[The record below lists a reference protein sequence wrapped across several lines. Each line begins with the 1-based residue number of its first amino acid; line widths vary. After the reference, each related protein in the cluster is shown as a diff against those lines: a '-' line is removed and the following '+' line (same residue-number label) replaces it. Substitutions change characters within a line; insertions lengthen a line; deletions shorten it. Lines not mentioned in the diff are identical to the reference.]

1 MKNFLRILYIIIFM
15 FAAIFVCFHPAKTE
29 TNLLR
34 AVFTDNSADETLVKL
49 SGRYS
54 SRVNVLVESD
64 SPEKSSEIAAEF
76 LSKVDEND
84 FSFEDFDSDTILELY
99 KKYYK
104 NLLSQKTAQN
114 LHNGNYDETAAE
126 ALDRLYDPFAMMI
139 LPLNKDP
146 YLLFEDFVK
155 SLGNAGMDTG
165 IFNDKYYNIL
175 SFEVNRDAALS
186 PKLLNKNIKKLVR
199 LQSKLSKDNT
209 KIYLTGTPIHSYY
222 ASSKSIIEINI
233 ICILSLLF
241 IVGLCRF
248 YFRNVKL
255 LVPIAASLLWGSLCG
270 YLLTSLIFPSIHI
283 LTFVFSTTL
292 IGICIDYSLH
302 YFIEK
307 DLSKIMKSLTVSMLT
322 TVCAFLLL
330 IFSGVEILK
339 QISVFTV
346 AGLVNVYLLIVL
358 FYPMLKFD
366 CSPREVNFS
375 LNKNLKKI
383 LALVIISVSVCGL
396 FFVKFND
403 DIKDMY
409 VPSKRLLEAEKLYT
423 DVTGGVK
430 KITFAVVEGENI
442 EDVIRK
448 EENLAQKLE
457 GVNYQALSKF
467 IPSIETQKENFL
479 LRQKLYQNS
488 LRNYGSFLSGD
499 DIETL
504 LAEDVPEEFLT
515 FNKNSAF
522 ADFMIDEN
530 TSVIVL
536 YDFDSP
542 EIITENG
549 AKYVDVRKDISDG
562 MSSCRKNCMKMILP
576 VFVVLFL
583 FLSIMYKWRTALKI
597 IAPSAVAAIFSIAV
611 AAIFGQDIN
620 LFHILAIFLIIGFG
634 LDYSIFR
641 AGGLKH
647 SCDAVLLSCM
657 TSVFSFMLLAFTGFK
672 LISSIGFVL
681 AFGLSV
687 SYLMSLMF
695 DYCSG
700 EDQ

>member
-1 MKNFLRILYIIIFM
+1 M
-15 FAAIFVCFHPAKTE
+15 FAAIFVCFHHAKTE
-29 TNLLR
+29 TNILR
-34 AVFTDNSADETLVKL
+34 AVFTANSADETLVKL

-54 SRVNVLVESD
+54 SIVNVLVESD

-76 LSKVDEND
+76 LSNVDEND
-84 FSFEDFDSDTILELY
+84 FSFEEFDSDAILEIY
-99 KKYYK
+99 KKYNK
-104 NLLSQKTAQN
+104 NLLASKTAQN
-114 LHNGNYDETAAE
+114 LRNENYDETAAE

-139 LPLNKDP
+139 LPLNEDP
-146 YLLFEDFVK
+146 YLLLEDFIK
-155 SLGNAGMDTG
+155 SLGNAGMDTV
-165 IFNDKYYNIL
+165 IFNDKCYNVL
-175 SFEVNRDAALS
+175 SFEVKRDVALS

-199 LQSKLSKDNT
+199 LQSRLSKDNV

-222 ASSKSIIEINI
+222 ASSESIVEINV

-241 IVGLCRF
+241 IIGLCRY
-248 YFRNVKL
+248 YFRNIKL
-255 LVPIAASLLWGSLCG
+255 LVPIAASLAWGILCG
-270 YLLTSLIFPSIHI
+270 YIFASLVFRSINV

-358 FYPMLKFD
+358 FYPLIKYD
-366 CSPREVNFS
+366 CNPREVNFS
-375 LNKNLKKI
+375 LNKNLKNI
-383 LALVIISVSVCGL
+383 FALIVISVSICGL
-396 FFVKFND
+396 FFVNFND
-403 DIKDMY
+403 DIKNMY
-409 VPSKRLLEAEKLYT
+409 VPSKKLLEAEKLYS
-423 DVTGGVK
+423 DATGGVK
-430 KITFAVVEGENI
+430 KITFAVVEGKNI
-442 EDVIRK
+442 EDLIRK
-448 EENLAQKLE
+448 EENLTQKLE

-479 LRQKLYQNS
+479 LRQKLYENS
-488 LRNYGSFLSGD
+488 LRNYGSFLGD
-499 DIETL
+499 VDIENL
-504 LAEDVPEEFLT
+504 LAEEVPDKFLT
-515 FNKNSAF
+515 YDKNSPF
-522 ADFMIDEN
+522 SGFIIGEN

-536 YDFDSP
+536 YDFDKP

-549 AKYVDVRKDISDG
+549 AKYVDVRSDISDG
-562 MSSCRKNCMKMILP
+562 MRSCRKNCMKMLLP
-576 VFVVLFL
+576 IFAVLFL
-583 FLSIMYKWRTALKI
+583 FLSIIYKWKTALKI
-597 IAPSAVAAIFSIAV
+597 IAPSAIAAIFSIAV
-611 AAIFGQDIN
+611 SAIFGQEIN

-641 AGGLKH
+641 ASGLKH

-657 TSVFSFMLLAFTGFK
+657 TSVFSFMLLAFTSFK

-681 AFGLSV
+681 TFGLTV
-687 SYLMSLMF
+687 SYLASLMF
-695 DYCSG
+695 NYGS
-700 EDQ
+700 EDCE